1 MNLQTLTQKVA
12 EIGLPVSMS
21 AYLTFVGTHVDP
33 LIKLGTLILIVIN
46 VWLGV
51 RKLRSKSQPKND

>member
-1 MNLQTLTQKVA
+1 MNLQTFTHKVA
-12 EIGLPVSMS
+12 ELGPAVSMS
-21 AYLTFVGTHVDP
+21 AYLTFVGTQVDP

-51 RKLRSKSQPKND
+51 RKLRGKKDPE